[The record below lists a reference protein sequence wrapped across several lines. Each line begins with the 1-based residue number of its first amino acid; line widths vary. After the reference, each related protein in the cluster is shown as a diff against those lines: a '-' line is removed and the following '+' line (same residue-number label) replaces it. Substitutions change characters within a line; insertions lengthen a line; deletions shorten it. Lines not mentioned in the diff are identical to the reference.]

1 MKRLSLLIWMILV
14 SCSSQSNDQVLVFEC
29 SGVSNP
35 TEYLP
40 MYVDKI
46 PTFEGG
52 NFIQDSAAVYTE
64 MGKRAGIEGTTLV
77 SFDINEDGL
86 SVNGRV
92 HLGIGAGLDEASLQG
107 AQSKLYIPALTDG
120 SPVCSRIYAQ
130 FHFKLDD
137 PQNVTMELVLPGET
151 ILD

>member
-1 MKRLSLLIWMILV
+1 MKRLSISIWIILI
-14 SCSSQSNDQVLVFEC
+14 SCSSQSTDKVQVLEYA
-29 SGVSNP
+29 GVGNA

-46 PTFEGG
+46 PSFEDG
-52 NFIQDSAAVYTE
+52 NFMQDSAALYTE
-64 MGKRAGIEGTTLV
+64 MGERAGIEGTTLV
-77 SFDINEDGL
+77 SFDINEDGFGI
-86 SVNGRV
+86 NGRV

-107 AQSKLYIPALTDG
+107 MQSKLYTPALTGG

-130 FHFKLDD
+130 FHFKIDD
-137 PQNVTMELVLPGET
+137 PRNVTMELVLPGET